1 MNTLD
6 IVFGNSCYQTIKN
19 SKINNE
25 VLMINALFNIAD
37 LSNIENFE
45 ITIPQE
51 LYFEKSNIYFKDEYD
66 IIISNIKKGNKIRVW
81 TSKNDIYSYLIML
94 YTCSIIN
101 KNNYELYVLYSEDYI
116 EDYPSPSVM
125 REYELEKLSRL
136 EHKLTKD
143 EIKNFADTWGKIVSE
158 NAELRIIEKG
168 KIKSVHLDYY
178 DSYILET
185 LQNIGKVK
193 ISKLVGNLMK
203 NIYLNDKTYTFLIN
217 RLIKDNKIK
226 ITLDKSVRYFEN
238 LIEIN
243 NNY

>member
-1 MNTLD
+1 
-6 IVFGNSCYQTIKN
+6 
-19 SKINNE
+19 
-25 VLMINALFNIAD
+25 
-37 LSNIENFE
+37 
-45 ITIPQE
+45 
-51 LYFEKSNIYFKDEYD
+51 
-66 IIISNIKKGNKIRVW
+66 
-81 TSKNDIYSYLIML
+81 
-94 YTCSIIN
+94 
-101 KNNYELYVLYSEDYI
+101 
-116 EDYPSPSVM
+116 M

-136 EHKLTKD
+136 EHKLTKE

-226 ITLDKSVRYFEN
+226 ITPDKSVRYFEN